1 MWRSPLSIIH
11 GVRYADRGMKSSE
24 ARGTPHPPKT
34 WPRQPLEPDLTER
47 AVLEHRMER
56 HFPRSLPTEGLRGQR
71 VLFFRQGTRENS
83 AGTGEARR
91 GPRTAA
97 PGPRSGLSLRVSVR
111 VSDGR
116 GQFVASR
123 RLRAAG
129 GSDHTPAP
137 VRPEVPG
144 SAAPVLERSLLLP
157 RSRSLGAAG
166 RSHLGQWLLRG
177 LRGASRGR
185 ARPWAAVGR
194 ESTVSGPQRDFAG
207 ELLAA
212 PGLTGCREPGFRLA
226 HVSHRAE
233 AVRLTPVYFLIPLEI
248 RSKGGESGPSPP
260 PSPVQPRDR
269 ALGIRRRPL
278 LLLLGPPGPGLPH
291 PAPANRL
298 APHLARPGSPP
309 GPMGLHLPWSHSL
322 QLYFEEWVPCPTDV
336 PCVLRKP

>member
-1 MWRSPLSIIH
+1 MSLGLQPRGHGLDSPSASLSVCPTGGASLWPPEGSELREAVTIH
-11 GVRYADRGMKSSE
+11 
-24 ARGTPHPPKT
+24 
-34 WPRQPLEPDLTER
+34 QPQC
-47 AVLEHRMER
+47 V
-56 HFPRSLPTEGLRGQR
+56 PRSLAALH
-71 VLFFRQGTRENS
+71 LFWNVPS
-83 AGTGEARR
+83 SSL
-91 GPRTAA
+91 A
-97 PGPRSGLSLRVSVR
+97 PGPSGQRGVATWVSGCCEASVGPR
-111 VSDGR
+111 GGERDR
-116 GQFVASR
+116 GQ
-123 RLRAAG
+123 
-129 GSDHTPAP
+129 
-137 VRPEVPG
+137 
-144 SAAPVLERSLLLP
+144 
-157 RSRSLGAAG
+157 
-166 RSHLGQWLLRG
+166 QWE
-177 LRGASRGR
+177 GR
-185 ARPWAAVGR
+185 ARAP
-194 ESTVSGPQRDFAG
+194 GPQRDFAG

>member
-1 MWRSPLSIIH
+1 MTRIAHRVSSAAVSHSRNPGPPEKDQLRAPENHRPHPAQGGRAQTPDHEEAVVPLLPGEAASVSGDPQPLPGGPAMWRSPLSIIH
-11 GVRYADRGMKSSE
+11 GVRYADHGMKSSE

-137 VRPEVPG
+137 VRPESLAALHLFWNVP
-144 SAAPVLERSLLLP
+144 SSSLAPGPSGQRGVATWVSGCCEASVGPRGGERD
-157 RSRSLGAAG
+157 R
-166 RSHLGQWLLRG
+166 GQQWE
-177 LRGASRGR
+177 GR
-185 ARPWAAVGR
+185 AR
-194 ESTVSGPQRDFAG
+194 
-207 ELLAA
+207 A
-212 PGLTGCREPGFRLA
+212 PGHSGTLQASSWPP
-226 HVSHRAE
+226 RASR
-233 AVRLTPVYFLIPLEI
+233 AVENRGSAWHTLVTE
-248 RSKGGESGPSPP
+248 
-260 PSPVQPRDR
+260 Q
-269 ALGIRRRPL
+269 RPC
-278 LLLLGPPGPGLPH
+278 
-291 PAPANRL
+291 A
-298 APHLARPGSPP
+298 
-309 GPMGLHLPWSHSL
+309 SL
-322 QLYFEEWVPCPTDV
+322 QCIS
-336 PCVLRKP
+336 